1 MLSEDDANAGRGN
14 QHDQVRAIRE
24 TTMSKESEGQ
34 ADGDDDEDMQ
44 EQEVI
49 EGYRFGKVY
58 VPLEK
63 NADSFPTSSGLSVLQ
78 FTPRNDI
85 PRFHF
90 MSSVA
95 AVVPRNDPNAV
106 RAFDAFVRALK
117 RDKKVALARFVYRQ
131 GTTEN
136 NENKTKK
143 SLNHNITITFG
154 CSGLDA
160 RLVILIPH
168 IKEHYHSLLMVKVP
182 FADDIRFYSFPDFTH
197 DRSNISTSQVRKW
210 NPKDLSHLRLVLSF
224 YNNNNNCFSLLQ
236 RCCLAQRC
244 QVVGGINEVR

>member
-1 MLSEDDANAGRGN
+1 
-14 QHDQVRAIRE
+14 
-24 TTMSKESEGQ
+24 MSKESEGQ

-95 AVVPRNDPNAV
+95 AVVPRNDPTLCVPLMPLCVPSSVIRRLLWLGLSIA
-106 RAFDAFVRALK
+106 
-117 RDKKVALARFVYRQ
+117 KV
-131 GTTEN
+131 
-136 NENKTKK
+136 
-143 SLNHNITITFG
+143 
-154 CSGLDA
+154 
-160 RLVILIPH
+160 
-168 IKEHYHSLLMVKVP
+168 
-182 FADDIRFYSFPDFTH
+182 
-197 DRSNISTSQVRKW
+197 
-210 NPKDLSHLRLVLSF
+210 
-224 YNNNNNCFSLLQ
+224 
-236 RCCLAQRC
+236 
-244 QVVGGINEVR
+244 